1 VRVAAAETIT
11 KLTIAYAPRPDGTS
25 YGYGVMQS
33 DLHGHALVYHGG
45 GHKGVAAMAGFDAA
59 EGIVCVV
66 LTNFAEAPPVK
77 IWAACLQTAR
87 GLPVGPLFEP
97 AAPIVLPVETL
108 RSFAGRYR
116 SPEGADLEVALDD
129 AGALV
134 VSGGDLSG
142 PAQPIAEDA
151 IAFTVSGEQQTV
163 RFLRLA
169 GEDVSHAYMG
179 GRLVRRVRAPAPAD

>member
-1 VRVAAAETIT
+1 
-11 KLTIAYAPRPDGTS
+11 
-25 YGYGVMQS
+25 MQS
-33 DLHGHALVYHGG
+33 DLRGHALVYHGG

-59 EGIVCVV
+59 EGIVCAV

-77 IWAACLQTAR
+77 IWAACLQTAL

-116 SPEGADLEVALDD
+116 SPEGADLEVALDE
-129 AGALV
+129 AGGLV
-134 VSGGDLSG
+134 VSGGGLSG

-151 IAFTVSGEQQTV
+151 IGFTVSGEQQTV

-169 GEDVSHAYMG
+169 GEGVSHAYMG
-179 GRLVRRVRAPAPAD
+179 GRLVRRARARAPAD